1 MSNLKYRILVIDRD
15 VKTKNVLKEILDEN
29 EFQLDSELKAAKGYK
44 RIQKLH
50 YDLILS
56 EIYSDDEEMNGLD
69 FLQKVRESDSNVPI
83 VIIADQNSLEGSV
96 KAISYGVSGYLI
108 KPLVPVD
115 TKETITKAIRHHKG
129 RFLKNELENYRMEN
143 AFRAVIMSEE
153 KSILKLLD
161 TVDNLIEIVYPKDFG
176 SFSDLKMAIYES
188 LSNAVEH
195 GNRDQ
200 PNKNIFFRLE
210 LGMDKITVHI
220 KDEGQG
226 FNADEIK
233 GNQSPMNEINR
244 GLNLVYHLV
253 DEVSFNFKGNEIN
266 LLKILN

>member
-1 MSNLKYRILVIDRD
+1 MSNLKYRILVIDRE
-15 VKTKNVLKEILDEN
+15 VKTRNILNEILDEN
-29 EFQLDSELKAAKGYK
+29 EFQLDAETKTARGYK
-44 RIQKLH
+44 RIQKHH

-56 EIYSDDEEMNGLD
+56 EIHFDDEGMNGLD

-83 VIIADQNSLEGSV
+83 VIIADQSSLESSV
-96 KAISYGVSGYLI
+96 KAISYGVSGYLV
-108 KPLVPVD
+108 KPLVPAD

-153 KSILKLLD
+153 RSILKLLD
-161 TVDNLIEIVYPKDFG
+161 TIDNLIEMVYPKDFG

-195 GNRDQ
+195 GNKDQ
-200 PNKNIFFRLE
+200 PDKNIFFRLE

-226 FNADEIK
+226 FEPNKIK
-233 GNQSPMNEINR
+233 GEQGSISEINR
-244 GLNLVYHLV
+244 GLNLVHHLV

-266 LLKILN
+266 LLKILE